1 VLALPLNK
9 RLRCQPV
16 DTSYDRIVAR
26 SMLHAAGR
34 AVLGLRDDRGQR
46 CGAVGLVLATIKLG

>member
-1 VLALPLNK
+1 MLHAA
-9 RLRCQPV
+9 CC
-16 DTSYDRIVAR
+16 
-26 SMLHAAGR
+26 MLHAAGR